1 MNEGNREL
9 VRQTIKAISVKIEE
23 GKLEKYIKNIPKEL
37 IDELAVNIKQLFREW
52 AYENNYIR
60 REDIDEVCAEIAGE
74 KRTMMQEAR
83 D

>member
-23 GKLEKYIKNIPKEL
+23 GELEKYIKNIPKEL
-37 IDELAVNIKQLFREW
+37 IDELAVNIKQLFRDW

-74 KRTMMQEAR
+74 RRSMMQEAR

>member
-23 GKLEKYIKNIPKEL
+23 GELEKYIKNIPKEL
-37 IDELAVNIKQLFREW
+37 IDELADNIKQLFRDW

-74 KRTMMQEAR
+74 RRSMMQEAR

>member
-23 GKLEKYIKNIPKEL
+23 GELEKYIKNIPKEL
-37 IDELAVNIKQLFREW
+37 IDELAVNIKQLFRDW

>member
-9 VRQTIKAISVKIEE
+9 VRQTIKAISVKIKE
-23 GKLEKYIKNIPKEL
+23 GELEKYIKNIPKEL
-37 IDELAVNIKQLFREW
+37 IDELAVNIKQLFRDW